1 MTRKLRATAIDRT
14 ETNKEAMDIIH
25 EDEGVQSFAAYCMPH
40 GMSGCGKRR
49 EMSVEAT
56 VLHALG
62 GMSKYSLC
70 KARSLH
76 TLKFN
81 EAPKRRSGMRWW
93 KEHEQCEQ
101 VGRIGLGN
109 LKDDYAAVCYENG
122 WSKNSSKRFLDAI
135 KDPQDY
141 AIASVEIAAV
151 TDVGHPL
158 CCETYTCESEEPMVF
173 SAHKSVE
180 KLNELLVHGIE
191 GFAKA
196 GGFKRLEKCT
206 AEAAIIMQD
215 FVVSV
220 AVSPFIFYQHTSCL
234 LCVTVYLKQELLQ
247 EAVDKAKAAWDEAEH
262 EVTAAQVAADDYTA
276 ANSTAANATN
286 RACRAGSRQ
295 DYRALSGNT
304 AMTVPSNEALDT
316 ALEKAKNDAAEKEKA
331 YTDADASMPA

>member
-1 MTRKLRATAIDRT
+1 
-14 ETNKEAMDIIH
+14 
-25 EDEGVQSFAAYCMPH
+25 
-40 GMSGCGKRR
+40 
-49 EMSVEAT
+49 
-56 VLHALG
+56 
-62 GMSKYSLC
+62 
-70 KARSLH
+70 
-76 TLKFN
+76 
-81 EAPKRRSGMRWW
+81 MRWW

-101 VGRIGLGN
+101 VDRIGLGN

-122 WSKNSSKRFLDAI
+122 WSKNSSNRFLDAI

-196 GGFKRLEKCT
+196 GGFKRLEKRA

-234 LCVTVYLKQELLQ
+234 LCVTIYLEQELLQ

-262 EVTAAQVAADDYTA
+262 Y
-276 ANSTAANATN
+276 
-286 RACRAGSRQ
+286 
-295 DYRALSGNT
+295 
-304 AMTVPSNEALDT
+304 
-316 ALEKAKNDAAEKEKA
+316 EK
-331 YTDADASMPA
+331 YIL